1 MSVTLTPPQ
10 GLRERYEAD
19 GSWTGALIDGFIAKL
34 AGDPRR
40 SERPAVVDAETTV
53 TYAELEQQVRSV
65 AASLVELG
73 ARRGDVVSWQLP
85 NWLEAVVLHHAI
97 LRIGAVSNPIIAI
110 YRRREVEFILRQAES
125 QIFLVP
131 QTFRSFDYPAMVAE
145 MAPGLPALEHVV
157 VVRGSAPGCMRFEE
171 LLAGGQP
178 PEVARTAQDPAI
190 LLYTSGT
197 TADPKGVVHPHATLV
212 RENRTMIDVYR
223 LDERDSVLMCSPL
236 THITGLLYGSQ
247 LPPMLGSCVVLQDVW
262 DPGVALRLVER
273 HRCAFMVAAT
283 PFLHGM
289 TYHERL
295 AEHDVSSLRVF
306 CCGGADVPPQLVRD
320 GEQRLRCLVTRVY
333 GSTEYPTATLGSA
346 ADPLAKR
353 AQTDGRPFGGNELR
367 VVDDDG
373 RELATG
379 QVGELHV
386 RGPERFSGYL
396 AAQAEEDAFA
406 AEGWFRTGDL
416 ACLDPDGYVVIQG
429 RKKDIILRG
438 GENISAKEIEDVL
451 FTHPLIAEVA
461 VVAQPDPV
469 MVERACAFIV
479 PSASQRPTLEELTGF
494 LCGHG
499 LAIQKVPERL
509 EFVDALPKNLAGK
522 VQKFKLR
529 EAVRELLAHEAA
541 HDEASS
547 CGAQNEASSP
557 SAWDEASSSSSSAR
571 G

>member
-1 MSVTLTPPQ
+1 MTVTLMPEQ
-10 GLRERYEAD
+10 ALCERYEAD
-19 GSWTGALIDGFIAKL
+19 GSWTGELIDGCIADL
-34 AGDPRR
+34 AGDPRFAG
-40 SERPAVVDAETTV
+40 RPAVVDAATTV
-53 TYAELEQQVRSV
+53 TYGELERQVRSV
-65 AASLVELG
+65 AASLAELG
-73 ARRGDVVSWQLP
+73 TGRGDVVSWQLP

-97 LRIGAVSNPIIAI
+97 LRVGAVSNPIVAI
-110 YRRREVEFILRQAES
+110 YRRREVEFILRQAQS
-125 QIFLVP
+125 RVFVVP
-131 QTFRSFDYPAMVAE
+131 QTFRSFDYPAMIAE
-145 MAPGLPALEHVV
+145 MAPGLPALERVV
-157 VVRGSAPGCMRFEE
+157 VARGSAPGCMRFEE
-171 LLAGGQP
+171 LLEGGQLP
-178 PEVARTAQDPAI
+178 QVPRTALEPAI

-212 RENRTMIDVYR
+212 RENRTMIDVYG
-223 LDERDSVLMCSPL
+223 LGERDSVLMCSPL
-236 THITGLLYGSQ
+236 THITGLLYGAQ
-247 LPPMLGSCVVLQDVW
+247 LPLMLGSSVVLQDVW
-262 DPGVALRLVER
+262 DPAVALRLVQR

-295 AEHDVSSLRVF
+295 AEYDVSSLRVF

-320 GEQRLRCLVTRVY
+320 GEERLQCLVTRVY

-346 ADPLAKR
+346 ADSLAKR
-353 AQTDGRPFGGNELR
+353 AETDGRPFGGNELR
-367 VVDDDG
+367 VVEDG
-373 RELATG
+373 VELAAG
-379 QVGELHV
+379 QTGELYV

-396 AAQAEEDAFA
+396 AHAAGEDAFD
-406 AEGWFRTGDL
+406 AEGWFKTGDL
-416 ACLDPDGYVVIQG
+416 ACLDADGYVVIQG

-479 PSASQRPTLEELTGF
+479 PVGSQRPTLEELADF

-509 EFVDALPKNLAGK
+509 EFIDALPKNLAGK

-529 EAVRELLAHEAA
+529 EAVRELRPH
-541 HDEASS
+541 
-547 CGAQNEASSP
+547 
-557 SAWDEASSSSSSAR
+557 
-571 G
+571 